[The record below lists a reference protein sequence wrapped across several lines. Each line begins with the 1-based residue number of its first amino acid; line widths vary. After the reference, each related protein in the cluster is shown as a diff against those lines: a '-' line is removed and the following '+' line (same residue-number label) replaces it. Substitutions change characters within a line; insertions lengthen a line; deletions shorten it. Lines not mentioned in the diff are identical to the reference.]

1 MLFRSDRKTN
11 ILRFVLKLY
20 KKSDVTRRA
29 GYLVCDVNSSNL
41 EEIVTKYQNMSEMK
55 IWLQPGGDRALF
67 SVGKISDF
75 QENAYQNLTYE
86 IRQNKS
92 EIAEMSSWGN
102 YDFYQEAQ
110 VKYNL
115 NAYVLTPQ
123 RFLSNSIRM
132 LLETILIIASAL
144 FFLVFLLSLLISRS
158 LTGPLEKLT
167 ATINQIKEG
176 NTSLRVEVDE
186 RQDEINTLAQSFNEM
201 LDETQMLT
209 QQKYE
214 TQMLLER
221 AEYQTL
227 QAQINPHFLYNT
239 LDTMSSIANIQN
251 CTQVSNLSR
260 SLANIFRYSLNM
272 TDSLA
277 TVAEEMGHVRNYI
290 YVMDVRNRSSIQYEF
305 QLERETY
312 QYTLPRISIEPLVEN
327 ALSHG
332 LKNSRKEEKR
342 VTILTTMEEK
352 VLRVSVHD
360 NGVGEDADK
369 INEKLKM
376 EEHTLGER
384 GKSIGLSNI
393 NNRLKRLYGENY
405 GIVFES
411 ELGVGTTVTIR
422 VPAMKKE
429 EAHLWLGQHTGY

>member
-1 MLFRSDRKTN
+1 MLFRS
-11 ILRFVLKLY
+11 
-20 KKSDVTRRA
+20 
-29 GYLVCDVNSSNL
+29 
-41 EEIVTKYQNMSEMK
+41 
-55 IWLQPGGDRALF
+55 
-67 SVGKISDF
+67 
-75 QENAYQNLTYE
+75 
-86 IRQNKS
+86 
-92 EIAEMSSWGN
+92 
-102 YDFYQEAQ
+102 
-110 VKYNL
+110 YNL